1 MNHQAYGTGRPAHAA
16 GDVHVTGRRV
26 LATIVDGI
34 FFFLLFLPLK
44 LISGLAGAA
53 SGSEEVVVAGLS
65 LVTSLITL
73 AVGFAY
79 YVLTEGYWGRT
90 VGKAVCG
97 IRVVREDGS
106 PPGFGP
112 AAIRTVLRLV
122 DGLFGYLVAFV
133 VVLASRRRQRLGDMA
148 ARTLVVRG

>member
-1 MNHQAYGTGRPAHAA
+1 MSHQTYGTGRPAQAA

-34 FFFLLFLPLK
+34 VFFLLFLPLN
-44 LISGLAGAA
+44 LITALAGAA
-53 SGSEEVVVAGLS
+53 SGSEEVAAGLS

-90 VGKAVCG
+90 VGKAICG
-97 IRVVREDGS
+97 IRVVREDGGS
-106 PPGFGP
+106 PGFGP

-133 VVLASRRRQRLGDMA
+133 VVLASPRRQRLGDMA